1 MRNHHRGQKERKGSQ
16 KRKAF
21 QYSRGGTTEALT
33 KVVKAEKVTLSIFES
48 VGKKIFHRLKANMEE
63 VVKKTL

>member
-1 MRNHHRGQKERKGSQ
+1 M
-16 KRKAF
+16 
-21 QYSRGGTTEALT
+21 EALT

-48 VGKKIFHRLKANMEE
+48 VVKKIFHRLKANKEE